1 MKISSDDSQPNV
13 RHHAG
18 KVLTVATADMA
29 HTRNGLPKAAGL
41 QPLHDLSETS
51 EDTGCHVCSPVKL
64 SRSTRSTW
72 NRLTPKFFWA
82 RRRHG
87 EAVRG
92 PDTQP
97 VEVGFGTYVSE
108 APEGVW
114 CTGKRG

>member
-1 MKISSDDSQPNV
+1 VKISSDDSQPNV

-18 KVLTVATADMA
+18 KVLAVATADTG

-41 QPLHDLSETS
+41 EPLHDLPEIS
-51 EDTGCHVCSPVKL
+51 EDTGCHVCSPAKL

-72 NRLTPKFFWA
+72 NRLPPKFFSA
-82 RRRHG
+82 RRRDVD
-87 EAVRG
+87 AVRG
-92 PDTQP
+92 RDTQP